1 MLVYPEGLLKLGP
14 DTGQDAPLAAAGGG
28 RADKTRFVKYPL
40 AGVTGESCGGEDLD
54 WVPGSDQAGVFD
66 VPHQPVRAA
75 LAAVLPAASPK
86 TRAGARPP
94 A

>member
-1 MLVYPEGLLKLGP
+1 MLVYLEGLLKLGP
-14 DTGQDAPLAAAGGG
+14 DADQDAPVAAGGG

-40 AGVTGESCGGEDLD
+40 AGVTGESRGGEDLD
-54 WVPGSDQAGVFD
+54 RVPGPDQAGVFD
-66 VPHQPVRAA
+66 VPYQPVRAA